1 MLELMRE
8 RYSVRKFSEKE
19 IEPEKLDKIL
29 EAGRIAPTAKNSQP
43 QRVYAVKSPEAMDRL
58 KAGSPCL
65 YGAPVVLVV
74 AYEDSEVFHRRDGS
88 GKDSGDQDA
97 SIVGTHMMLEAWSLG
112 VGSCWVNMFDE
123 AVVREALALPSSQ
136 HVVFLL
142 PIGYPDMGPSARH
155 ADKKPLEETTFIV

>member
-1 MLELMRE
+1 MLELMKE
-8 RYSVRKFSEKE
+8 RYSVRKFSGKE

-43 QRVYAVKSPEAMDRL
+43 QRIYAVKSPDVMERL
-58 KAGSPCL
+58 KGGSPCL

-74 AYEDSEVFHRRDGS
+74 AYEDSEVFHRGDCPE
-88 GKDSGDQDA
+88 KNSGDQDA

-123 AVVREALALPSSQ
+123 KAVREALNLPLSQ

-155 ADKKPLEETTFIV
+155 ADRKPLEETTFIV